1 MHLAAK
7 KRRMIKERAGIRT
20 TKERAR
26 IRIP

>member
-7 KRRMIKERAGIRT
+7 KRRMIKERVEIRK

>member
-7 KRRMIKERAGIRT
+7 KRRMIKERAEIRT